1 MATSAL
7 SSPRRFLLRLAP
19 ADPGLPVVALTLTF
33 ATAFAAAAFFV
44 LRPNGYW
51 SENDTVVLSDAITW
65 MVRSQQL
72 IPNPGFVYPHGYAYQ
87 AVATFLLAATGLPV
101 SSFQQVLS
109 PFLLALLLAP
119 LAIAAY
125 KELCGGLRAGV
136 LAAVL
141 LLLEPEF
148 LFVTLRGSH
157 EKVSRTL
164 MLLSLWL
171 LARTLRNQS
180 RLQYTINV
188 LLFVGAVYGV
198 ISSNVLFATS
208 FVGGLASVL
217 PASWLL
223 SRLWDRPAR
232 QRTDRVVLQLLIP
245 CACAVSLLWV
255 FNTFIYPPARADSG
269 VYQEILD
276 KVTHLVRT
284 AGQEGA
290 EGSPYVIVQASWVSR
305 WAYFL
310 VSLGDWLLIGAS
322 FVYWLLDGWRW
333 VIRRRSPTSPAAW
346 FLWILYGVFAI
357 QGAAAVV
364 VDFSGAL
371 AQNLQ
376 YRAFQSFTL
385 VAVAVLARGMVGT
398 ITNRPVWVR
407 LPAAAFVACLA
418 MLGAIKA
425 ANEPLLSNKW
435 TFYTPQEVMALRW
448 ADTNDRNAGIWTEAD
463 ERLTAGYQLGV
474 TMDLPPNAREVNG
487 NQLDDYL
494 PVPGDRDY
502 VVSDVTRARA
512 LRLGFA
518 VLPSIVQLRTY
529 DNGSAQ
535 IYRQIR
541 LTPYEP

>member
-1 MATSAL
+1 VAAPSL
-7 SSPRRFLLRLAP
+7 IRLRQQFPRLATGERSLP
-19 ADPGLPVVALTLTF
+19 AVALTLTF
-33 ATAFAAAAFFV
+33 ATALAAAAFFV
-44 LRPNGYW
+44 LRPAGYW

-101 SSFQQVLS
+101 STFQQLLS
-109 PFLLALLLAP
+109 PLLFPLLVAP
-119 LAIAAY
+119 LAVATY
-125 KELCGGLRAGV
+125 RELCGGLRAGV

-148 LFVTLRGSH
+148 LFVTLRSSH
-157 EKVSRTL
+157 EKVSRSL

-171 LARTLRNQS
+171 LARTLSAQGRRGYLVS
-180 RLQYTINV
+180 V
-188 LLFVGAVYGV
+188 GLFAAAVYGV

-208 FVGGLASVL
+208 FVVGLASVL
-217 PASWLL
+217 PAGWLL
-223 SRLWDRPAR
+223 SRLWDRPTRHQA
-232 QRTDRVVLQLLIP
+232 DRLVVRLILP
-245 CACAVSLLWV
+245 CACAVGLLWL
-255 FNTFIYPPARADSG
+255 FNAVIYPPARSDSS
-269 VYQEILD
+269 VYQEIFD
-276 KVTHLVRT
+276 KVTHLVHSAT
-284 AGQEGA
+284 QEGA
-290 EGSPYVIVQASWVSR
+290 EGSPYVIVQASWISR
-305 WAYFL
+305 WAYLL
-310 VSLGDWLLIGAS
+310 VSLGNWLLIGGS
-322 FVYWLLDGWRW
+322 FVYWLLDGWQW
-333 VIRRRSPTSPAAW
+333 VVRRRGPSSQVTW
-346 FLWILYGVFAI
+346 FLWILYSVFAA
-357 QGAAAVV
+357 QVVAAVV

-385 VAVAVLARGMVGT
+385 VAVAVLARGLVLT
-398 ITNRPVWVR
+398 IMHRPIWVR
-407 LPAAAFVACLA
+407 LPAAAFVAGLA
-418 MLGAIKA
+418 VLGAVKA

-435 TFYTPQEVMALRW
+435 TFYTPQEMQALRW

-463 ERLTAGYQLGV
+463 ERLMTGYQLGV
-474 TMDLPPNAREVNG
+474 TMDLPPTEREVNG

-512 LRLGFA
+512 QRLGF
-518 VLPSIVQLRTY
+518 VLLPSIVQLRTY